1 MFLRVHETPEKILV
15 TLEVS
20 HAGPTDLHE
29 DIHPG
34 LRSACEKAARGRKRM
49 LIDLR
54 AIPLLNEMMCELL
67 ATGHRCGDDL
77 GVDVRF
83 AVRENVMEAV
93 TVTRLNRMFRFDND
107 DPDLQ

>member
-1 MFLRVHETPEKILV
+1 MFLRVDETPEKILV
-15 TLEVS
+15 TLDVT
-20 HAGPTDLHE
+20 HAGLTDWDE
-29 DIHPG
+29 NIQTG
-34 LRSACEKAARGRKRM
+34 LRSVCEQASRHGKRM

-54 AIPLLNEMMCELL
+54 AVPLLNEMMCELL
-67 ATGHRCGDDL
+67 TMGCRCGNDL

-107 DPDLQ
+107 DPDLR